1 MIQHLIIDMFDMIQ
15 ISDSCLSGKIRLL
28 FRRIHFEDFT
38 SVGALW
44 SPCARAKQ
52 LLQQVDIEISPVD
65 IFVTVN
71 LFARLVVVVLKDILV
86 LQNRQREAQNL
97 FREEEKAFGSDPRL
111 DPSFGDVDVASTA
124 CEATKIRK
132 PE

>member
-1 MIQHLIIDMFDMIQ
+1 MPKDDKSASRTSRHFIRT
-15 ISDSCLSGKIRLL
+15 DSS
-28 FRRIHFEDFT
+28 FF
-38 SVGALW
+38 
-44 SPCARAKQ
+44 AK
-52 LLQQVDIEISPVD
+52 S
-65 IFVTVN
+65 
-71 LFARLVVVVLKDILV
+71 LVVVVLKDILV